1 MKFVLFK
8 IAPLLLVNSS
18 AFSVMQEASSK
29 PILTVGILADIQYAP
44 IPDGHSYSGS
54 PRYYRHSLVAAK
66 HAANHFQRDNVD
78 LVINLGDIIDG
89 KCQEIDKHCQGE
101 EGHVP
106 FEGKDEDLD
115 PAHGAVDDVIE
126 ALSEYKGK
134 ILHTYGNHELY
145 NLDREDMGMK
155 LGIPFVREDSGDLV
169 GYYAHDSP
177 CKTIKFVVIDSYDI
191 AMMKRCP
198 DASLKYKK
206 ACDILQKNNPNYPE
220 DENSP
225 QGMEGMQK
233 RFVGFNGGVDEPQLK
248 WLRETLEG
256 AKEENQ
262 KVIILSH
269 QPILPETSSPICLMW
284 NYDEVLEIL
293 REYKNTVAASFAGHA
308 HRCGYVRDEESGI
321 HFRVFAAA
329 LESKDPVK
337 TYGFVDIHDDRLEIR
352 GEGDLTSAVYD
363 LDHMASCKSTE
374 IHNA

>member
-1 MKFVLFK
+1 MLPGGHL
-8 IAPLLLVNSS
+8 AP
-18 AFSVMQEASSK
+18 
-29 PILTVGILADIQYAP
+29 
-44 IPDGHSYSGS
+44 SG
-54 PRYYRHSLVAAK
+54 
-66 HAANHFQRDNVD
+66 
-78 LVINLGDIIDG
+78 
-89 KCQEIDKHCQGE
+89 HCQGE

-177 CKTIKFVVIDSYDI
+177 CKTIKFVVLDSYDI

-198 DASLKYKK
+198 DTSVKYKK